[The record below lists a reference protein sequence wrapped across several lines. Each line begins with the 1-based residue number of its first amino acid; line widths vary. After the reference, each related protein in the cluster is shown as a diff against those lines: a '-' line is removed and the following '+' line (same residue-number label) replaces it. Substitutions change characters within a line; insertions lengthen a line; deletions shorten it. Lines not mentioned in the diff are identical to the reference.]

1 VSRRTRPRR
10 RGLAAFVA
18 AVAVL
23 LATAGG
29 ALADAKLSL
38 VAYSTPQEAYEAII
52 PAFQKTKLGKGVT
65 FEESYGASG
74 DQSRAVQN
82 GLSADLVALSLEPDV
97 TRLVQAGLVSPDWN
111 KRKYKGIVTDSVVV
125 LTVRKGNPKK
135 IKSWDDLIKPGVD
148 VLIPNWQT
156 SGGAKWDVIAA
167 YGAQR
172 RAGKSDQE
180 AQDYLKALYKNVSVQ
195 DRSAR
200 EALQT
205 FASGKGD
212 VLIGYENE
220 AIFAKRQGIPLD
232 YVIPPNTI
240 LIENPV
246 ALTTAGAAKPEA
258 RAFVSFLQTPQ
269 VQALFATQGYR
280 PVDKKI
286 LNAKRFRKLYPRVP
300 GLFDIGRLGGW
311 DYVNKTFFDARN
323 GVLVK
328 VAQQ

>member
-1 VSRRTRPRR
+1 VSRRTRRR
-10 RGLAAFVA
+10 WGWVGALAATA
-18 AVAVL
+18 AAL

-29 ALADAKLSL
+29 ALGDTKLSL

-52 PAFQKTKLGKGVT
+52 PAFQKTPAGKGVS
-65 FEESYGASG
+65 FDQSYGASG

-82 GLSADLVALSLEPDV
+82 GLSADIVALSLEPDV
-97 TRLVQAGLVSPDWN
+97 TRLVQAGLISPDWS
-111 KRKYKGIVTDSVVV
+111 KSKYKGIVTDSVVV
-125 LTVRKGNPKK
+125 FTVRKGNPKH
-135 IKSWDDLIKPGVD
+135 IKTWNDLIKPGVD

-172 RAGKSDQE
+172 RLGKTDQE

-195 DRSAR
+195 DKSAR

-220 AIFAKRQGIPLD
+220 AIFAQKEGLKLD
-232 YVIPPNTI
+232 YVIPSPTI
-240 LIENPV
+240 KIENPV

-258 RAFVSFLQTPQ
+258 RAFVNFLKTPR
-269 VQALFATQGYR
+269 VQALFAVNGYR
-280 PVDKKI
+280 PVDKTI
-286 LNAKRFRKLYPRVP
+286 LNAKRFRKLYPTVKQ
-300 GLFDIGRLGGW
+300 FDIGTLGGW
-311 DYVNKTFFDARN
+311 DYVNKTFFDTKN